1 MTSFARI
8 PVTLA
13 VFAAMTM
20 LLSGCIAFDA
30 ASTVVDAGTSVVSA
44 SGDIVTAPFDGSDF
58 DSKKSK

>member
-1 MTSFARI
+1 MTSFTRI

-30 ASTVVDAGTSVVSA
+30 ASRAVDGVTSVVSA
-44 SGDIVTAPFDGSDF
+44 SGEIVSSTFDGSDF
-58 DSKKSK
+58 DGKKFY

>member
-1 MTSFARI
+1 MASFTRI

-30 ASTVVDAGTSVVSA
+30 ASSAIDAATSVVSA
-44 SGDIVTAPFDGSDF
+44 TGEIVTSPFDGSNF
-58 DSKKSK
+58 DGKNFN